1 MDDNDFIQ
9 ELRQNF
15 YTTYGNGGYKSY
27 EDTSFFNSQEEIDNL
42 IKIVIRGFTILLREL
57 RKLIES
63 NGSYSLEVI
72 IELLYIKFHIRKVN
86 GVLSILD
93 NYDNQFQS
101 ENLHEIIEYINAQG
115 ENIPTFPISQ
125 ISKITNSGKQTIYRN
140 NKWTFLKTRK
150 REIIRKNRVNAQ
162 KVISRNLREVIWNP
176 NTTLGYNRMK
186 RLFMRENEDIYKPHR
201 NMSYVLPPRYE
212 EVVKPKIKGI
222 FRNPQTLEIETAYH
236 FGKKKVRLNL
246 KQLKK
251 DLIFLKKIK
260 V

>member
-1 MDDNDFIQ
+1 MDTDPFI
-9 ELRQNF
+9 ENLRNEF
-15 YTTYGNGGYKSY
+15 NSTYGEGGYENY
-27 EDTSFFNSQEEIDNL
+27 EETNFFNSQEEIDNR

-125 ISKITNSGKQTIYRN
+125 ISKVTNSGKQTIYRN
-140 NKWTFLKTRK
+140 NKWTFLKILVLIKTFWNLFIK
-150 REIIRKNRVNAQ
+150 RSNNSE
-162 KVISRNLREVIWNP
+162 
-176 NTTLGYNRMK
+176 
-186 RLFMRENEDIYKPHR
+186 
-201 NMSYVLPPRYE
+201 
-212 EVVKPKIKGI
+212 
-222 FRNPQTLEIETAYH
+222 
-236 FGKKKVRLNL
+236 
-246 KQLKK
+246 
-251 DLIFLKKIK
+251 
-260 V
+260 